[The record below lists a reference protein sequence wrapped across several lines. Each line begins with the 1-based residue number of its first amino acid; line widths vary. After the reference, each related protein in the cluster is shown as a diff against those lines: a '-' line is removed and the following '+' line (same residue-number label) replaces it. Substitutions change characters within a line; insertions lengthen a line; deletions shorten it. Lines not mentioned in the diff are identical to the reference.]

1 MVGNLHEMACKL
13 EGQLRT
19 LWQDLQYAL
28 RLARMSPGFTAVAV
42 LSLTL
47 GIGANTV
54 LFSIVYGVLLKPLP
68 YSHPE
73 KLARIVRSATEPDIT
88 MPEFQFWKEHSTVF
102 DSVAASRYAGDT
114 SLIIDGTAQN
124 LGTIMVTTDFFR
136 TLGVPLALGR
146 EFNSEETAPNG
157 PEAVILTHGLW
168 QLAFASDTGII
179 GRTLMLDGT
188 SRTIVGVLPA
198 GFWYPQTVDAFVP
211 FRVTGSVS
219 DTGTNSEMIGRLKP
233 GVSFRQAA
241 ASTTALRQPFREAG
255 MLPYQLD
262 RDYQG
267 LTPVPYADW
276 LTGEVRTILLI
287 LSGAAGVLLLV
298 SCANL
303 AGLVL
308 ARLATR
314 QKEIAVRLALGSS
327 RVRLVRQFLTENLL
341 LSATGAAAAMIGA
354 PALLPGLLAFI
365 PFQLPAASPIRVDAP
380 VLAFTIFIALCAA
393 VLISLAPCLIST
405 RFQIHESLKTGSR
418 SSGTTAAR
426 QRPRS
431 ALVVCQ
437 VALSVVLLV
446 SALLLSQSLYRV
458 THQELGFQPHGLV
471 AFRVTAPKAGP
482 GSSAAARLFETAL
495 LDRLGSLYGAGSVAG
510 VNVLPLRGQNNFP
523 TQRMDHPDQSIGGME
538 IRIVTPDY
546 FKIMGIPIRRGR
558 SFTDADNASGTPVIA
573 VSEGVARVWWKTEN
587 PLGDHVVVGLF
598 HGRVV
603 PEGGTADSTR
613 QIVGVIG
620 DTKGLFIKE
629 RPRPTVYIPFAQAAA
644 ISGTLTWV
652 VRGASSTRLA
662 QDLQKTVD
670 DLESGRRIEGMRS
683 MDEIVASTTTDSR
696 FHAALFGAFAALAVL
711 LAAIGV
717 FGLLS
722 FSVTQ
727 RTHEIGTRIALGASR
742 GHVLTIVFKQ
752 GLVLVGSGTLMGV
765 GAALLLTR
773 FLSSLLFQ
781 IRPIDAFT
789 YVAASILLLCVGMF
803 AAYVPARYAAKVDPI
818 IALRSE

>member
-1 MVGNLHEMACKL
+1 MN
-13 EGQLRT
+13 
-19 LWQDLQYAL
+19 
-28 RLARMSPGFTAVAV
+28 PGFTAVAV
-42 LSLTL
+42 LSLAL

-54 LFSIVYGVLLKPLP
+54 LFSIVYGVLLRPLP

-73 KLARIVRSATEPDIT
+73 KLARLVRSASEPDIT

-114 SLIIDGTAQN
+114 SLMIDGTAQN
-124 LGTIMVTTDFFR
+124 LGTIMVTTDFFS

-157 PEAVILTHGLW
+157 PEAVILTHSLW
-168 QLAFASDTGII
+168 QLAFANDTGII
-179 GRTLMLDGT
+179 GRTIMLGDT
-188 SRTIVGVLPA
+188 LRTVVGVLRA

-211 FRVTGSVS
+211 FRVTGNVS
-219 DTGTNSEMIGRLKP
+219 DTGTNSEMIARLKP

-241 ASTTALRQPFREAG
+241 AATTALRQPFREAG

-262 RDYQG
+262 PGYQG
-267 LTPVPYADW
+267 LTPIPYPEW

-287 LSGAAGVLLLV
+287 LSAAVGVLLLV
-298 SCANL
+298 ACANL

-308 ARLATR
+308 ARLAAR

-327 RVRLVRQFLTENLL
+327 RARLVLQFLTENLL
-341 LSATGAAAAMIGA
+341 LSAAGATAAMIGA
-354 PALLPGLLAFI
+354 PAVLPGLLAFI
-365 PFQLPAASPIRVDAP
+365 PFQLPAASPIQVDAP

-393 VLISLAPCLIST
+393 VLISMAPCLISA
-405 RFQIHESLKTGSR
+405 RFQIHESLKTGAR
-418 SSGTTAAR
+418 ASGTTAVR
-426 QRPRS
+426 QRTRS

-446 SALLLSQSLYRV
+446 AALLLSQSLYRV
-458 THQELGFQPHGLV
+458 THQELGFQPRGLV
-471 AFRVTAPKAGP
+471 TFRVTAPKASR
-482 GSSAAARLFETAL
+482 GSSSTTRFFEAAL
-495 LDRLGSLYGAGSVAG
+495 LDRLGSLYGAGNVAG
-510 VNVLPLRGQNNFP
+510 VNVLPLRGPNNFP
-523 TQRMDHPDQSIGGME
+523 TQRLDHPEQSIGGME

-546 FKIMGIPIRRGR
+546 FKIMGIPVRRGR
-558 SFTDADNASGTPVIA
+558 PFTGTDNALGPPVIA
-573 VSEGVARVWWKTEN
+573 VSEAVARAWWKTED
-587 PLGDHVVVGLF
+587 PLGDHVVIGLF
-598 HGRVV
+598 RGRVV

-613 QIVGVIG
+613 QVVGVVG
-620 DTKGLFIKE
+620 DTKGVFIKAP
-629 RPRPTVYIPFAQAAA
+629 PRPTVYIPVAQAAA
-644 ISGTLTWV
+644 MGGTLTWI
-652 VRGASSTRLA
+652 VRGAPSIGFA

-670 DLESGRRIEGMRS
+670 DLEPGRRVEGMRS

-696 FHAALFGAFAALAVL
+696 FHAALFDGFAALAVL

-742 GHVLTIVFKQ
+742 RHVLTIVFKQ
-752 GLVLVGSGTLMGV
+752 GLALVGSGTLIGI

-781 IRPIDAFT
+781 IRPIDALT
-789 YVAASILLLCVGMF
+789 YVAASILLLCIGMF
-803 AAYVPARYAAKVDPI
+803 AAYLPARYAAKVDPI

>member
-1 MVGNLHEMACKL
+1 L
-13 EGQLRT
+13 EGQLRR

-73 KLARIVRSATEPDIT
+73 RLARLVRSTSEPDIT
-88 MPEFQFWKEHSTVF
+88 MPEYQFWKEHSTVF

-114 SLIIDGTAQN
+114 SLIIDGAAQS

-146 EFNSEETAPNG
+146 EFNSEETTPNG

-168 QLAFASDTGII
+168 QLAFANDAGII
-179 GRTLMLDGT
+179 GRTVKLGDT
-188 SRTIVGVLPA
+188 SRTVVGVLPA
-198 GFWYPQTVDAFVP
+198 GFWYPQGVDAFVP

-241 ASTTALRQPFREAG
+241 AATTGLRQPFREAG
-255 MLPYQLD
+255 MLPYELD
-262 RDYQG
+262 RNYQG
-267 LTPVPYADW
+267 LTPVPYAEW

-287 LSGAAGVLLLV
+287 LSGAVGVLLLV

-308 ARLATR
+308 SRLAAR
-314 QKEIAVRLALGSS
+314 QREIAIRLALGSS
-327 RVRLVRQFLTENLL
+327 RSRLVRQFLTENLL
-341 LSATGAAAAMIGA
+341 LSATGAGAAMIGA
-354 PALLPGLLAFI
+354 PALLPELLTFI
-365 PFQLPAASPIRVDAP
+365 PFQLPAASPIQVDAP
-380 VLAFTIFIALCAA
+380 VLAFTILIALCAA
-393 VLISLAPCLIST
+393 VLISLAPCLISAH
-405 RFQIHESLKTGSR
+405 FLIHESMKTGAR
-418 SSGTTAAR
+418 VSGTTAGR
-426 QRPRS
+426 QRTRS
-431 ALVVCQ
+431 VMVVCQ

-446 SALLLSQSLYRV
+446 AALLLSQSLYRV

-471 AFRVTAPKAGP
+471 TFRVTAPNASSG
-482 GSSAAARLFETAL
+482 SAAATRLFEAAL
-495 LDRLGSLYGAGSVAG
+495 LDRLGSLYGAGNVAG
-510 VNVLPLRGQNNFP
+510 VNVLPLRGPNNFP
-523 TQRMDHPDQSIGGME
+523 TQRLDHPEQSIGGME

-546 FKIMGIPIRRGR
+546 FKIMGIPVRRGR
-558 SFTDADNASGTPVIA
+558 AFTDADNAGGTPVIA
-573 VSEGVARVWWKTEN
+573 VSETVARIWWKTEN
-587 PLGDHVVVGLF
+587 PLDDHVVIGLLR
-598 HGRVV
+598 GRVV

-613 QIVGVIG
+613 QIVGVVG

-629 RPRPTVYIPFAQAAA
+629 RPRPTVYIPVAQAAA
-644 ISGTLTWV
+644 LGGTLTWV
-652 VRGASSTRLA
+652 VRGMPSMGFA

-670 DLESGRRIEGMRS
+670 DLEGGRRIEGMRS

-696 FHAALFGAFAALAVL
+696 FHAALFAAFATLAVV

-742 GHVLTIVFKQ
+742 RHVLTIVFKQ
-752 GLVLVGSGTLMGV
+752 GLVLVGGGTLIGI
-765 GAALLLTR
+765 GAALLLSR

-781 IRPIDAFT
+781 IRPMDVFT
-789 YVAASILLLCVGMF
+789 YVAASILLLCIGLF
-803 AAYVPARYAAKVDPI
+803 AAYLPARYAAKVDPI
-818 IALRSE
+818 VALRTE